1 MVNNF
6 KYFIQGP
13 SSFVLRAEEYF
24 GPAEIAITLD
34 REVKNLVSG
43 HSAYYFSDHK
53 LENNAKLSFFIED
66 VVDQNIPIS
75 LEDCPPVDAEII
87 SKMRDCEA
95 IFLKQADRFLTSC
108 YQERKDKY
116 LQYLRTWNHLL
127 DAKLDFAI
135 FKNIPHEGYDYIV
148 YCLCKL
154 KGIQTFCFY
163 ALPIRPN
170 KGVMLHMLQD
180 IREPGLDIFENFK
193 SLSQSSSI
201 PDTSESTLLDYYDE
215 LAHSEDNFLSF
226 TRAEKNTMGIFGLF
240 TKLISRF
247 FGALFSMEVFSL
259 HHRIRR
265 AIHNYIFYDRYFMPI
280 HAFNREYSKIS
291 VAPSLD
297 ERYIYFPMHFQPE
310 ASTSPLA
317 GEFVDLLLIIQ
328 MLSYHAGSNIKIYV
342 KEHPR
347 QGLSSKS
354 IHFLKD
360 ALRCPNVVFI
370 NNEVHTS
377 EVIKNSLAVATCSG
391 SAGIEGLLNKKP
403 ILMFGNRFYQYAPGV
418 FQIRSNADLQSAIKK
433 ILLDDF
439 QVDTEAVKLFFK
451 AADPYIFPGF
461 ITPKDVSLSKVSL
474 AETTDNMINA
484 INTAL
489 TSN

>member
-1 MVNNF
+1 MSY
-6 KYFIQGP
+6 KYFIQGDE
-13 SSFVLRAEEYF
+13 SLISGLEEKF
-24 GPAEIAITLD
+24 GPAKISISAGAKSSSNSTLSLNMD
-34 REVKNLVSG
+34 
-43 HSAYYFSDHK
+43 
-53 LENNAKLSFFIED
+53 D
-66 VVDQNIPIS
+66 VVDQNMPIP
-75 LEDCPPVDAEII
+75 LKDCPPVDADII
-87 SKMRDCEA
+87 SKMRDCET
-95 IFLKQADRFLTSC
+95 IFLKQADRFLSSC
-108 YQERKDKY
+108 YQERKDRY
-116 LQYLRTWNHLL
+116 LQYLRTWNYLL

-135 FKNIPHEGYDYIV
+135 FQNIPHKGFDYII

-193 SLSQSSSI
+193 SLSQASNI
-201 PDTSESTLLDYYDE
+201 PDTAESILLNYYDE
-215 LAHSEDNFLSF
+215 LAHSKDNFLSF
-226 TRAEKNTMGIFGLF
+226 TRAEKNTMGTFGLF
-240 TKLISRF
+240 AKLISRF
-247 FGALFSMEVFSL
+247 FGALFSMEVFTL
-259 HHRIRR
+259 PNRIRR
-265 AIHNYIFYDRYFMPI
+265 AIQNYIFYDRYFMPI
-280 HAFNREYSKIS
+280 HTFNREYSKIS

-328 MLSYHAGSNIKIYV
+328 MLSYHAGPDIKIYV

-360 ALRCPNVVFI
+360 ALKCPNVVFI
-370 NNEVHTS
+370 NNELHTG
-377 EVIKNSLAVATCSG
+377 EVIKNSLAIATCSG

-433 ILLDDF
+433 ISLDNF

-451 AADPYIFPGF
+451 AADPFIFPGF
-461 ITPKDVSLSKVSL
+461 ITPKDVSLSKVNL

-489 TSN
+489 IAD